1 MVWVLNGWDCR
12 AISKVQPFENRTNSN
27 LIFKKSGFQMFLS
40 FEWSD
45 FRSPMYIESEC
56 FFNVD
61 IFLQISGQA
70 PLAPELAMKE
80 QLHAQKRED
89 LIKKDITAGKQK
101 KKDKEKRMELLAN
114 VDISDDPV
122 HNDFKRELLFY
133 RQAQSAVL
141 EALPRLKSMK
151 IPTKRPQD
159 YFAQM
164 AKTDEHMQKVFH
176 LTLGAGP
183 AFIFTYNFG
192 TSFF

>member
-1 MVWVLNGWDCR
+1 
-12 AISKVQPFENRTNSN
+12 
-27 LIFKKSGFQMFLS
+27 MFV
-40 FEWSD
+40 
-45 FRSPMYIESEC
+45 YYV
-56 FFNVD
+56 FF
-61 IFLQISGQA
+61 QISGQA

-89 LIKKDITAGKQK
+89 LIKKDITSGKQK
-101 KKDKEKRMELLAN
+101 KKDKEKKMELLAN

-164 AKTDEHMQKVFH
+164 AKTDEHMQKVH
-176 LTLGAGP
+176 IL
-183 AFIFTYNFG
+183 FIFMQ
-192 TSFF
+192 

>member
-1 MVWVLNGWDCR
+1 
-12 AISKVQPFENRTNSN
+12 
-27 LIFKKSGFQMFLS
+27 
-40 FEWSD
+40 
-45 FRSPMYIESEC
+45 
-56 FFNVD
+56 
-61 IFLQISGQA
+61 
-70 PLAPELAMKE
+70 MKE

-89 LIKKDITAGKQK
+89 LMKKDISAGKQK
-101 KKDKEKRMELLAN
+101 KKDKEKKMELLAN

-164 AKTDEHMQKVFH
+164 AKTDEHMQKV
-176 LTLGAGP
+176 T
-183 AFIFTYNFG
+183 
-192 TSFF
+192 